1 MLCIMTYNC
10 ATYFEDD
17 DAWDRISILFMQLNR
32 GGGGFLS
39 YEWVVVLN
47 LFPCI
52 YNDNYVKVMT

>member
-17 DAWDRISILFMQLNR
+17 DAWDRIAILFVQLNR
-32 GGGGFLS
+32 AGFLS
-39 YEWVVVLN
+39 YDWVVVLN

-52 YNDNYVKVMT
+52 YSNNYVKVMT